1 MLWGLQALITIV
13 EVVGSFVWTG
23 WFIPKSDCRLIKKI
37 VYVTGI
43 VSVIILTVFQRSI
56 VMYSRYYLLLCILIC
71 SIICCL
77 RFGYKGGYVFL
88 IAFYYE
94 TVYCM
99 DLFLCI
105 LVGYYINNMNF
116 IFEQQVVLKTERIVI
131 YLCGRCIAAVIFW
144 VLFSLKD
151 KFWFFLAGKW
161 WYIVPIFEHLSLLG
175 SDVVLSFGKQEV
187 AFFRVKI
194 FLYINLLFVFAI
206 LFIYVYNMKNSISEL
221 VEMQKTLYAQG
232 YENIT
237 LRRREKE
244 RLCHDM
250 KNHLLVIHG
259 MVQSEQLEQLEEYV
273 NKLYSSYGSTQNY
286 TGKRLVDYLVSEKE
300 AYAKH
305 CGISVYLECGSLAES
320 RTGEEDM
327 DWAAVLGNLWDNAI
341 ESCERCTAKKRYIRF
356 YLKQSGGIV
365 RIQMENSCPAVTKRT
380 GLITSKNPNEMH
392 GIGMR
397 SIRYVISKY
406 HGSLDWECRGETF
419 MIHITM
425 YM

>member
-23 WFIPKSDCRLIKKI
+23 WFIPKSDCRLIRKI
-37 VYVTGI
+37 LYVTGI
-43 VSVIILTVFQRSI
+43 VLFTALTIFQRSLA
-56 VMYSRYYLLLCILIC
+56 MYSRYYLLFCILVC
-71 SIICCL
+71 SIILFL
-77 RFGYKGGYVFL
+77 RFGYKISWLFL
-88 IAFYYE
+88 MAFYFE
-94 TVYCM
+94 TIYCL

-105 LVGYYINNMNF
+105 FIGHFTNNANF
-116 IFEQQVVLKTERIVI
+116 IFEQLVDLKAERIII
-131 YLCGRCIAAVIFW
+131 YLLGRCIVAVIFW
-144 VLFSLKD
+144 VISCGKD
-151 KFWFFLAGKW
+151 KFWLLLAGRW
-161 WYIVPIFEHLSLLG
+161 WYIVPVFEHLGLLG
-175 SDVVLSFGKQEV
+175 SDVVLSLGKQEI
-187 AFFRVKI
+187 AFLRVKI
-194 FLYINLLFVFAI
+194 FLFINFLFILFI

-221 VEMQKTLYAQG
+221 VEMQKNLYAQG

-237 LRRREKE
+237 LRRHEKE
-244 RLCHDM
+244 RLFHDM

-273 NKLYSSYGSTQNY
+273 NKLYSSYGNTQNY
-286 TGKRLVDYLVSEKE
+286 TGKRLVDYLISEKV
-300 AYAKH
+300 AYAKR
-305 CGISVYLECGSLAES
+305 CGISVYLECGSLTES

-341 ESCERCTAKKRYIRF
+341 ESCERFTAKKRYIRF
-356 YLKQSGGIV
+356 HLKQSGGIV

-380 GLITSKNPNEMH
+380 GLTTLKNPNEVH

-406 HGSLDWECRGETF
+406 HGALDWECRGETF

>member
-13 EVVGSFVWTG
+13 EIVGSFVWTG
-23 WFIPKSDCRLIKKI
+23 WFIPKNDCRLIRKI

-71 SIICCL
+71 SIICFL
-77 RFGYKGGYVFL
+77 RFGYKRGYFLL

-94 TVYCM
+94 TIYCL

-105 LVGYYINNMNF
+105 LVGHFTNNMNF
-116 IFEQQVVLKTERIVI
+116 IFEQQVSMRVERIVI

-144 VLFSLKD
+144 IFFSIKD
-151 KFWFFLAGKW
+151 KLWFFLSGRW
-161 WYIVPIFEHLSLLG
+161 WYIVPIFEHLGLLG
-175 SDVVLSFGKQEV
+175 SDVVLSLGKQQV
-187 AFFRVKI
+187 AFSRVKVFLIINMLFI
-194 FLYINLLFVFAI
+194 FAV
-206 LFIYVYNMKNSISEL
+206 LFIYVYNMKNTISEL
-221 VEMQKTLYAQG
+221 VEIQKSLYAQG
-232 YENIT
+232 YENII
-237 LRRREKE
+237 LRRYEKE
-244 RLCHDM
+244 RLFHDM

-259 MVQSEQLEQLEEYV
+259 MVQSEQLEQLEAYV

-286 TGKRLVDYLVSEKE
+286 TGKRLVDYLISEKV
-300 AYAKH
+300 AYAKR

-341 ESCERCTAKKRYIRF
+341 ESCERCTDKRCIRF
-356 YLKQSGGIV
+356 YLEQSGGIV

-380 GLITSKNPNEMH
+380 GLTTLKNPNEVH

-397 SIRYVISKY
+397 SVRYVISKY